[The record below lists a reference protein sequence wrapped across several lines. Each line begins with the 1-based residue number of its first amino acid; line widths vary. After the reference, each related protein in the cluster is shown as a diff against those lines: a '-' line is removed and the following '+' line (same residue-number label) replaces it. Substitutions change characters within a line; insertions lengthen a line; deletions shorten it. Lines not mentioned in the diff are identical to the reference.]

1 MSLKRTTLSEIQK
14 RELCIYARDNKRIR
28 AEYVNW
34 IEEKWSVRVNEST
47 ITRILQTAEERLG
60 SETINPNSKCQ
71 KSVTYPELE
80 FALKE
85 FVLNYQHRTVLS
97 DAILIEKARM
107 IANGLDI
114 PQDALH
120 FSSGWLQKF
129 KDRNGIRQR
138 KLEGEASSAD
148 EAAIA
153 IALPLLR
160 ERCSNYPLERIYNMD
175 ETGLF
180 YRLEPDRTL
189 ATKRLAGRKV
199 NKERLS
205 VALCANADGSHKFK
219 PLIIGKFERPCCF
232 KNIRIQ
238 AMPMTYRNNAKAWMI
253 TSIFQEWL
261 REFDRQVGLKH
272 RGQRVLLLLDNCSS
286 HKLTGLT
293 LQYTDVHFLP
303 LNTTSKIQPMDARI
317 IMTFKK
323 HYHRSHVRL
332 MLQYVEAGNRAEE
345 LRIDVLQAIRFII
358 QAWDEAEEFLNI
370 PEENVVYEVPKDN
383 QVIEELVYL
392 FKNTDKKNMDLDEM
406 DDSDEIPIISPS
418 AAISS
423 LEIVRTFLLQQ
434 DNAEEYVKLC
444 TPSISARAWLALG
457 ACTYGGFTVCKNEL
471 ANSTTE
477 YARTLRSSVLGGLL
491 IGKQGDML
499 TGFEPSMILSLNSIL
514 DFDMFSGLIDII

>member
-14 RELCIYARDNKRIR
+14 RELCIYARDNKRIQ

-60 SETINPNSKCQ
+60 SETINPNSKRQ

-114 PQDALH
+114 FQDALH

-129 KDRNGIRQR
+129 KDCNGIRQR

-160 ERCSNYPLERIYNMD
+160 ERCSNYPLKRIYNMD

-219 PLIIGKFERPCCF
+219 PLIIGKFERPRCF

-238 AMPMTYRNNAKAWMI
+238 AMPMTY
-253 TSIFQEWL
+253 
-261 REFDRQVGLKH
+261 
-272 RGQRVLLLLDNCSS
+272 
-286 HKLTGLT
+286 LT
-293 LQYTDVHFLP
+293 
-303 LNTTSKIQPMDARI
+303 N
-317 IMTFKK
+317 
-323 HYHRSHVRL
+323 
-332 MLQYVEAGNRAEE
+332 
-345 LRIDVLQAIRFII
+345 
-358 QAWDEAEEFLNI
+358 
-370 PEENVVYEVPKDN
+370 
-383 QVIEELVYL
+383 
-392 FKNTDKKNMDLDEM
+392 
-406 DDSDEIPIISPS
+406 
-418 AAISS
+418 
-423 LEIVRTFLLQQ
+423 
-434 DNAEEYVKLC
+434 
-444 TPSISARAWLALG
+444 
-457 ACTYGGFTVCKNEL
+457 
-471 ANSTTE
+471 
-477 YARTLRSSVLGGLL
+477 
-491 IGKQGDML
+491 
-499 TGFEPSMILSLNSIL
+499 
-514 DFDMFSGLIDII
+514 

>member
-14 RELCIYARDNKRIR
+14 RELCIYARDNKRIQ

-60 SETINPNSKCQ
+60 SETINPNSKRQ

-129 KDRNGIRQR
+129 KDRNGICQR

-189 ATKRLAGRKV
+189 ATKHLAGRKV

-219 PLIIGKFERPCCF
+219 PLIIGKFERPRCF

-303 LNTTSKIQPMDARI
+303 PNTTSKIQPMDAGI

-323 HYHRSHVRL
+323 HYRRSHVRL

-370 PEENVVYEVPKDN
+370 PEENVVYEVPKDD

-392 FKNTDKKNMDLDEM
+392 FKNTDKENMDLDEMDLDEM

-423 LEIVRTFLLQQ
+423 LEIVHTFLLQQ
-434 DNAEEYVKLC
+434 DNAEEYVKLVGKIEKFFRVKK
-444 TPSISARAWLALG
+444 TSLMRQTNIN
-457 ACTYGGFTVCKNEL
+457 TYFC
-471 ANSTTE
+471 
-477 YARTLRSSVLGGLL
+477 
-491 IGKQGDML
+491 
-499 TGFEPSMILSLNSIL
+499 
-514 DFDMFSGLIDII
+514 